1 MANPLEPTTDT
12 PIERLKGLLPE
23 WERLENAFHDA
34 VPDQGDPGDG
44 GVAGRAL
51 CQFLYDHSETIRAT
65 IEHLPSAGE
74 RERLRAALR
83 LIAET
88 EQWEDAGP
96 SGHAKT
102 PGALR
107 DFAQN
112 VLDGFDPRE
121 ALATLDRARGVRP

>member
-1 MANPLEPTTDT
+1 MMEVGVVDKLKQRLLEGSMVKGAALLVAACSGADNNTLNNTAHATSDADEIT
-12 PIERLKGLLPE
+12 RLNAEVER
-23 WERLENAFHDA
+23 A
-34 VPDQGDPGDG
+34 
-44 GVAGRAL
+44 
-51 CQFLYDHSETIRAT
+51 
-65 IEHLPSAGE
+65 
-74 RERLRAALR
+74 RAALR